1 MAAPGGTPQ
10 LKQEV
15 KERRVRARGGHG
27 RRAGEEPKG
36 ECGGQC
42 RVGVRDPGSW
52 HYSTNQQEWQVRLV
66 GSGHMP
72 AIPVHARQAS
82 AWLLTQFCQDHPS
95 HTQSQHHPGKERGG
109 QRTRWTLSLFSAGH

>member
-1 MAAPGGTPQ
+1 MGGQECRMAAPGGTPQ

-15 KERRVRARGGHG
+15 KERRVRTRGGHG

-52 HYSTNQQEWQVRLV
+52 HYSTTQQEWQVRLV
-66 GSGHMP
+66 GSAVAKIFKWTSGVQVEMVGP
-72 AIPVHARQAS
+72 KGS
-82 AWLLTQFCQDHPS
+82 S
-95 HTQSQHHPGKERGG
+95 HCPPQNSGFPGGPEWVLHGCG
-109 QRTRWTLSLFSAGH
+109 